1 MQAYGSALRRCSTEA
16 GPWYVV
22 PANRKW
28 YRKWAVSQLLIET
41 MEEMKLIYPNPH
53 LDVRALK
60 KSLQAA
66 A

>member
-1 MQAYGSALRRCSTEA
+1 MSQLWRVVQLPARRGMSFQPIESGIGTGQCPE
-16 GPWYVV
+16 
-22 PANRKW
+22 
-28 YRKWAVSQLLIET
+28 LLIET
-41 MEEMKLIYPNPH
+41 MEEMKLTYPNPH

>member
-1 MQAYGSALRRCSTEA
+1 MQAYGSALERCSTAA
-16 GPWYVV
+16 GRWYVV
-22 PANRKW
+22 PAN
-28 YRKWAVSQLLIET
+28 RKWAVSQLLIET
-41 MEEMKLIYPNPH
+41 MEEMKLIYPKPH

>member
-1 MQAYGSALRRCSTEA
+1 
-16 GPWYVV
+16 VV
-22 PANRKW
+22 PANRNW
-28 YRKWAVSQLLIET
+28 YRNWAVSQFLIET
-41 MEEMKLIYPNPH
+41 MEDMKLIYPNPH